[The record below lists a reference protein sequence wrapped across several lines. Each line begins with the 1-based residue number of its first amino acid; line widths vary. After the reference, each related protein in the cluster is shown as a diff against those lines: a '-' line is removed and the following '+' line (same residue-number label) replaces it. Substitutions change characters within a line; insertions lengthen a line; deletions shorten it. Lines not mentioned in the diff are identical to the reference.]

1 MENLTPFKTFGFREI
16 MISREVSMQK
26 IFSIMLLALLAVG
39 CAHVREPAS
48 TPEEQQLERFEFYRL
63 QMGSDM

>member
-1 MENLTPFKTFGFREI
+1 MLRI
-16 MISREVSMQK
+16 I
-26 IFSIMLLALLAVG
+26 SIMLLALLAVS
-39 CAHVREPAS
+39 CAHREPAS

>member
-1 MENLTPFKTFGFREI
+1 
-16 MISREVSMQK
+16 MQK
-26 IFSIMLLALLAVG
+26 IIPIILLALFAVS

>member
-1 MENLTPFKTFGFREI
+1 MK
-16 MISREVSMQK
+16 K

-39 CAHVREPAS
+39 CAHDREPAS

>member
-1 MENLTPFKTFGFREI
+1 MHKL
-16 MISREVSMQK
+16 
-26 IFSIMLLALLAVG
+26 FSIMLLALLVVS

-63 QMGSDM
+63 QMGADM